1 MPIDTVQHFMHVTT
15 RKNKQVMHNVSRLW
29 TIGQQATSD
38 QDILDALHPW
48 NDSKELYFYNNLPRL
63 LFISGVLTCLFGWI
77 IHHYIPFIVSFTLGA
92 LCCFLAY
99 LIYEND
105 DPIDEVIA
113 FLEERIMLL
122 RYDLHFNKMPGHM
135 AATSNSILVMSKLR
149 QAFPLFSQGNASN
162 EIVQFAAT
170 TWHDGE
176 TEHQVLVFHYHYID
190 KISFFDSKGN
200 QQKITEK
207 HTDQWGVFIFQMPP
221 LGFAASNKHDQFA
234 YPYHQK
240 WQSSDILV
248 NEKIGIFGSE
258 QHQLARIISPRQTLK
273 LSNFF
278 EYYNGDLIY
287 HFQENLFCYCGDQ
300 NLLQISHRK
309 REIRDIST
317 LRGHLRT
324 LTMPEYEKFK
334 QSMLKFIS

>member
-1 MPIDTVQHFMHVTT
+1 MPIDTVQYFIHVTT
-15 RKNKQVMHNVSRLW
+15 RKNKQVMHNVARLW
-29 TIGQQATSD
+29 TIGQQAKSD

-48 NDSKELYFYNNLPRL
+48 NDNKELYFYNNLPRL
-63 LFISGVLTCLFGWI
+63 LFISGVLTCLFGWV
-77 IHHYIPFIVSFTLGA
+77 IHHYIPFILSFITGA

-99 LIYEND
+99 LIYESD
-105 DPIDEVIA
+105 EPINEVIA

-122 RYDLHFNKMPGHM
+122 RYDLHFNKMPGHITT
-135 AATSNSILVMSKLR
+135 TSNSILVMSKLR

-170 TWHDGE
+170 TWHYDG
-176 TEHQVLVFHYHYID
+176 TEHQVLIFHYHYVDELSIHGVD
-190 KISFFDSKGN
+190 LKK
-200 QQKITEK
+200 QKIK
-207 HTDQWGVFIFQMPP
+207 DIHTDQWGVFIFQMPP
-221 LGFAASNKHDQFA
+221 LGFAASNKHDQFV

-248 NEKIGIFGSE
+248 NQKINIFGYE
-258 QHQLARIISPRQTLK
+258 QHQLARTISPSQTLK
-273 LSNFF
+273 LSDFF
-278 EYYNGDLIY
+278 EDYNGDLIY
-287 HFQENLFCYCGDQ
+287 HFQENIFCYCGDQ
-300 NLLQISHRK
+300 NLLRVSHRK